1 MKARTSQ
8 MAEYKPQ
15 NPEEH
20 FALQRTTRAA
30 EIVKAVFEA
39 QQKGN
44 EESRSANERFYGS
57 LALFSSGTIAL
68 SVTFLG
74 YLKNLS
80 KPIQHPHRL
89 MACWICLLTCAAC
102 SLFWLFVYGHYS
114 HYFHEWQTAN
124 ALKEQYETEA
134 KEYPT
139 LARNA
144 ISVQTK
150 APMSQKEIADFISNR
165 KEAASILGKKAAGAK
180 DREKFYMRFWRVLGW
195 IAQGSFLGGL
205 ALLLAFAVRNI

>member
-1 MKARTSQ
+1 MTD
-8 MAEYKPQ
+8 YKPQ

-44 EESRSANERFYGS
+44 EESRGRDDRFYSS

-74 YLKNLS
+74 YLKNAAS
-80 KPIQHPHRL
+80 KPIQHPHWL
-89 MACWICLLTCAAC
+89 IACWICLLTCILC
-102 SLFWLFVYGHYS
+102 SLFWLRAYGHYT

-124 ALKEQYETEA
+124 AQKEQFEAEA
-134 KEYPT
+134 KEYPV

-144 ISVQTK
+144 ISVQTR
-150 APMSQKEIADFISNR
+150 AAMSAQEIAGFVSNR
-165 KEAASILGKKAAGAK
+165 REAASILEKKAAGVK
-180 DREKFYMRFWRVLGW
+180 DREKFYMRFWRLLGW
-195 IAQGSFLGGL
+195 VAQVSFIGGFVFL
-205 ALLLAFAVRNI
+205 IAFAAKNI

>member
-1 MKARTSQ
+1 MTD
-8 MAEYKPQ
+8 YKPQ

-44 EESRSANERFYGS
+44 EESRGRDERFYSS

-74 YLKNLS
+74 YLKNAAS
-80 KPIQHPHRL
+80 KPIQHPHWL
-89 MACWICLLTCAAC
+89 IACWICLLTCILC
-102 SLFWLFVYGHYS
+102 SLFWLRAYGHYT

-124 ALKEQYETEA
+124 AQKEQFEAEA
-134 KEYPT
+134 KEYPV

-144 ISVQTK
+144 FSVQTR
-150 APMSQKEIADFISNR
+150 AAMSAQESRASYPTGGKRLRYWRR
-165 KEAASILGKKAAGAK
+165 KQRVPRTARSFTCDSGAC
-180 DREKFYMRFWRVLGW
+180 
-195 IAQGSFLGGL
+195 LGGL
-205 ALLLAFAVRNI
+205 HK